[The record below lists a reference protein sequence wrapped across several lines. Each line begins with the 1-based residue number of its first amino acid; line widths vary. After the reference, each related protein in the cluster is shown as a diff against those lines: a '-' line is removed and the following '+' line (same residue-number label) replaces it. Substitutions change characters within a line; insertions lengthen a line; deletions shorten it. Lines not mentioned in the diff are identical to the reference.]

1 MQVLQHARE
10 LDAEHDRLGLAEAT
24 PRAHELEQARPS
36 DVLLDQA
43 HARVLAVFLAEEVD
57 EPRDARV
64 VEPLQHA
71 RLAHQQLVGLQCIG
85 RREREHLHHAALA
98 RLVVEREVGRRG
110 DTPAE
115 HGLELVPAFEP
126 PLAHGRAPPS
136 PLGGGSIALLDA
148 RGGDAL
154 EPRRGLRI
162 AHVAPHLLLALALS
176 TLIGLSLGLLGGGG
190 SILAVPVLVYV
201 ARVDVHAAIGMSLA
215 IVGGT
220 ALVGGLVHARAGR
233 VDLRAGALF
242 GVAGMIAAPFGAR
255 ATHLV
260 APRLLLV
267 LFAALM
273 LGVGTLM
280 LRGSGEIRTSRRPH
294 RLAVPLAGLLVGLLT
309 GFLGVGGGFLIV
321 PALTLLAGLEVPA
334 AVGTSLFVIAAN
346 SAAGLVSH
354 LGQGEM
360 PAGLT
365 AAFTLAAVVGALAG
379 VRLSSRLHPTRLR
392 RGFALFVILVGLAL
406 LARNAL
412 AP

>member
-1 MQVLQHARE
+1 
-10 LDAEHDRLGLAEAT
+10 
-24 PRAHELEQARPS
+24 
-36 DVLLDQA
+36 
-43 HARVLAVFLAEEVD
+43 
-57 EPRDARV
+57 
-64 VEPLQHA
+64 
-71 RLAHQQLVGLQCIG
+71 
-85 RREREHLHHAALA
+85 
-98 RLVVEREVGRRG
+98 
-110 DTPAE
+110 
-115 HGLELVPAFEP
+115 
-126 PLAHGRAPPS
+126 
-136 PLGGGSIALLDA
+136 
-148 RGGDAL
+148 
-154 EPRRGLRI
+154 
-162 AHVAPHLLLALALS
+162 VAPHLLLALALS

-280 LRGSGEIRTSRRPH
+280 LRGDGEIRPSRRPH

-379 VRLSSRLHPTRLR
+379 VWLSSRLHPTRLR

-412 AP
+412 GP